1 MSLPSAVHVSP
12 LSSAKLLVTGKHVIL
27 LFSRSVPSP
36 SMCICVICIIFVVL
50 VVVCILFY
58 VEEKRRSRD
67 ESRHH
72 RKGRTDEIS
81 VLSLLSSYL
90 R

>member
-1 MSLPSAVHVSP
+1 M
-12 LSSAKLLVTGKHVIL
+12 TGKYVLL
-27 LFSRSVPSP
+27 LFSGSVPSP
-36 SMCICVICIIFVVL
+36 NMCICEYVYVYIMFVVL
-50 VVVCILFY
+50 VVVCILFCA
-58 VEEKRRSRD
+58 EEKRRSRD

-72 RKGRTDEIS
+72 GKGRTDEIS

>member
-36 SMCICVICIIFVVL
+36 SMCICVLCSLFFVI
-50 VVVCILFY
+50 VCILFCP
-58 VEEKRRSRD
+58 EEKRRSGD